1 MLVKSI
7 TSISWGPTGRRDK
20 ASPGQVRAANT
31 LTAMRQRLL
40 VGLAFADAALL
51 TIALIVASFIVF
63 DAQPLSDAVLDQTQ
77 GRSLLSIIV
86 ISIVSSLIGSA
97 LVAAVMPQGPPR
109 PTYSRGALA
118 TLFAFFVVSAQ
129 IVLWRPYYSRNHL
142 FIALAI
148 WVGTVL
154 VLRLALRLR
163 AWTERLVVVTSSDA
177 IVRALNST
185 PHVTVVGVIDP
196 AATGPLPAPPVDTI
210 LTVDLSAPWS
220 REITRYVSATSV
232 AGREV
237 RPLNEVYEESTGRVP
252 LDHLSEGWEIEI
264 SLLRKLPFLPFKHA
278 VDLFLVVLTLPLW
291 LPVVAIVALL
301 VRVVDGG
308 PVIFRQV
315 RVGRRGELIELFKF
329 RTMRVDAEAQGARQA
344 TGDDPRITRLGA
356 FLRSVRLDEL
366 PQFFNVLRGELS
378 LIGPRPE
385 QVSFV
390 EKYREAIPFYD
401 QRHLVRPGITGWAQV
416 RHGYAASEEE
426 TIEKLSYDF
435 YYLKHMSPLLD
446 LEVLARS
453 VWTVASASGTKPKA
467 ARPSTEEA
475 AALAAEAREQ
485 AESDRQDRRKG
496 TIDTDDQH

>member
-1 MLVKSI
+1 
-7 TSISWGPTGRRDK
+7 
-20 ASPGQVRAANT
+20 
-31 LTAMRQRLL
+31 MRQRLL
-40 VGLAFADAALL
+40 VGMGLADAALL
-51 TIALIVASFIVF
+51 FIALVTASVVVFGAHPFSHTVMVETQARGLMRIMTIA
-63 DAQPLSDAVLDQTQ
+63 
-77 GRSLLSIIV
+77 
-86 ISIVSSLIGSA
+86 IVSSAIGSA

-109 PTYSRGALA
+109 PTYSRGALGA
-118 TLFAFFVVSAQ
+118 LFTFFVITAA
-129 IVLWRPYYSRNHL
+129 IVLFRPYYSRNHL
-142 FIALAI
+142 FISLAV
-148 WVGTVL
+148 WLGL
-154 VLRLALRLR
+154 VLLLRALLRLR
-163 AWTERLVVVTSSDA
+163 PWTERVVVISSSEA
-177 IVRALNST
+177 IVRALDQT
-185 PHVTVVGVIDP
+185 PHITVVGVIDP

-220 REITRYVSATSV
+220 REVTRYVSATSV

-237 RPLNEVYEESTGRVP
+237 RPLNEVYEEHTGRVP
-252 LDHLSEGWEIEI
+252 LGHLSEGWEIET

-278 VDLFLVVLTLPLW
+278 VDLVLVVLTLPVW
-291 LPVVAIVALL
+291 LPVVAVVALI
-301 VRVVDGG
+301 VRIVDGS
-308 PVIFRQV
+308 PIIFRQV
-315 RVGRRGELIELFKF
+315 RVGRRGQMVQLFKF
-329 RTMRVDAEAQGARQA
+329 RTMRADAEEQGARQA
-344 TGDDPRITRLGA
+344 TGDDPRITPLGG

-467 ARPSTEEA
+467 HPSAEEA
-475 AALAAEAREQ
+475 EALEVEAREQ
-485 AESDRQDRRKG
+485 AA
-496 TIDTDDQH
+496 DDQRTRND

>member
-1 MLVKSI
+1 M
-7 TSISWGPTGRRDK
+7 
-20 ASPGQVRAANT
+20 
-31 LTAMRQRLL
+31 
-40 VGLAFADAALL
+40 GLADAALL
-51 TIALIVASFIVF
+51 FVAFVVAAFLLF
-63 DAQPLSDAVLDQTQ
+63 DGHPFSDAVQVQTQ
-77 GRSLLSIIV
+77 GRGLMSILVIALIGSLL
-86 ISIVSSLIGSA
+86 GSA

-109 PTYSRGALA
+109 PTFSRAALSA
-118 TLFAFFVVSAQ
+118 LFAFLAITAQ
-129 IVLWRPYYSRNHL
+129 IVLARPYYSRPHL
-142 FIALAI
+142 FATLAI
-148 WVGTVL
+148 WLGL
-154 VLRLALRLR
+154 VLLLRALLRLR
-163 AWTERLVVVTSSDA
+163 PWTERLVVITSSHA
-177 IVRALNST
+177 IVRALDAT
-185 PHVTVVGVIDP
+185 PHISVVDVIDP
-196 AATGPLPAPPVDTI
+196 AETGPLPAPPHDTV

-220 REITRYVSATSV
+220 REVTRYVSATSV

-237 RPLNEVYEESTGRVP
+237 RPLNEVYEENTGRVP
-252 LDHLSEGWEIEI
+252 LGHLSEGWEIET

-278 VDLFLVVLTLPLW
+278 VDLALVVLTLPLW
-291 LPVVAIVALL
+291 LPVIAIVAVL
-301 VRVVDGG
+301 VRVVDGS

-315 RVGRRGELIELFKF
+315 RVGRRGEPVELFKF
-329 RTMRVDAEAQGARQA
+329 RTMRADAEAQGARQA
-344 TGDDPRITRLGA
+344 TGDDPRITPLGG

-467 ARPSTEEA
+467 TRPSAEEEEA
-475 AALAAEAREQ
+475 LRAEAREQ
-485 AESDRQDRRKG
+485 SESDRQDRQGRRDR
-496 TIDTDDQH
+496 TIDPDHQPHND

>member
-1 MLVKSI
+1 
-7 TSISWGPTGRRDK
+7 
-20 ASPGQVRAANT
+20 
-31 LTAMRQRLL
+31 MRQRLL
-40 VGLAFADAALL
+40 VGMACADAALL
-51 TIALIVASFIVF
+51 FVAFVIAAYLQFGGHPFSETV
-63 DAQPLSDAVLDQTQ
+63 DRQTQ
-77 GRSLLSIIV
+77 GRGLMSILAIAIIGSV
-86 ISIVSSLIGSA
+86 LGSA

-109 PTYSRGALA
+109 PTFSRAALSA
-118 TLFAFFVVSAQ
+118 LFAFLAITAL
-129 IVLWRPYYSRNHL
+129 IVLARPYYSRPHL
-142 FIALAI
+142 FTTLAI
-148 WVGTVL
+148 WFGL
-154 VLRLALRLR
+154 VLLLRAILRLR
-163 AWTERLVVVTSSDA
+163 PWTERLVVVTSSGA
-177 IVRALNST
+177 IVHALDET
-185 PHVTVVGVIDP
+185 PHITVVDVIDP
-196 AATGPLPAPPVDTI
+196 SATGPLSAPPPDTV
-210 LTVDLSAPWS
+210 LTVDLSATWS
-220 REITRYVSATSV
+220 REVTRYVSATSV

-237 RPLNEVYEESTGRVP
+237 RPLHDVYEEHTGRVP
-252 LDHLSEGWEIEI
+252 LGHLSEGWEIET

-278 VDLFLVVLTLPLW
+278 VDLVLVVLTLPIW
-291 LPVVAIVALL
+291 LPIVALVAVL
-301 VRVVDGG
+301 VRVVDGS

-329 RTMRVDAEAQGARQA
+329 RTMRADAEAHGARQA
-344 TGDDPRITRLGA
+344 TGDDPRITALGG

-453 VWTVASASGTKPKA
+453 VWTVASASGTKPKPA
-467 ARPSTEEA
+467 QPSAEEA
-475 AALAAEAREQ
+475 AALEAEAREQ
-485 AESDRQDRRKG
+485 AADDRR
-496 TIDTDDQH
+496 TRRHD

>member
-1 MLVKSI
+1 M
-7 TSISWGPTGRRDK
+7 
-20 ASPGQVRAANT
+20 
-31 LTAMRQRLL
+31 
-40 VGLAFADAALL
+40 GLADAALL
-51 TIALIVASFIVF
+51 VLALVAASLVVF
-63 DAQPLSDAVLDQTQ
+63 EAQPFSDAVIAQTQ
-77 GRSLLSIIV
+77 GRGLLRIMA
-86 ISIVSSLIGSA
+86 ISVVSSAIGSA
-97 LVAAVMPQGPPR
+97 MVAAVMPQGPPR
-109 PTYSRGALA
+109 PTFSRGALA
-118 TLFAFFVVSAQ
+118 TLFAFFVITAQ
-129 IVLWRPYYSRNHL
+129 IVLFRPYYSRNHL
-142 FIALAI
+142 FISLAI
-148 WVGTVL
+148 WVGLVL
-154 VLRLALRLR
+154 LLRAVLRLRP
-163 AWTERLVVVTSSDA
+163 WTERLVVITSSHA
-177 IVRALNST
+177 IVRALDAT
-185 PHVTVVGVIDP
+185 PHITVVDVIDP
-196 AATGPLPAPPVDTI
+196 SETGPLPAPPHDTV

-220 REITRYVSATSV
+220 REVTRYVSATSV

-237 RPLNEVYEESTGRVP
+237 RPLNEVYEEHTGRVP
-252 LDHLSEGWEIEI
+252 LGHLSEGWEIET

-278 VDLFLVVLTLPLW
+278 VDLALVMLTLPLW

-301 VRVVDGG
+301 VRVVDGS

-315 RVGRRGELIELFKF
+315 RVGRRGELVELFKF
-329 RTMRVDAEAQGARQA
+329 RTMRADAEALGARQA
-344 TGDDPRITRLGA
+344 TGDDPRITPLGG

-453 VWTVASASGTKPKA
+453 VWTVASASGTKPKV
-467 ARPSTEEA
+467 ARPSAEEA
-475 AALAAEAREQ
+475 AALEAEAREQ
-485 AESDRQDRRKG
+485 SESDRQDRQSRRDG
-496 TIDTDDQH
+496 TPPND